1 MNQIDKA
8 NWQTT
13 EDGRMLAPK
22 TVALA
27 VTMALASPA
36 VWAAEPFAPEI
47 PGYAQMANAN
57 TEMIYTNIG
66 SLHQR
71 VGENQVMAWDDCSQC
86 QNQVDAQT
94 WGRLYGKR
102 LKQTGKEQFDSDISM
117 YGFQLGQ
124 DLSINVDEA
133 TGSRRHT
140 GIMASYGYGKT
151 KFFDQKG
158 AHHEDEKTGTA
169 KSHLGSLGLYSTT
182 YAKNG
187 TYLDLVG
194 QVNYVRNKYKLEE
207 GDGSV
212 KQNGY
217 GAALSAEIGRPFQLG
232 ESRWLVEPQAQLT
245 YQYLRL
251 KDPKDDALDVD
262 QKNTHAVRGRLGA
275 RLAYNAPTEAFR
287 TKTFYTS
294 FNVLHD
300 FIKPAK
306 VNLEGVALRERYGNT
321 WGEVA
326 VGMQLPI
333 AKSAYLYAD
342 ARYEHSFDGAKREG
356 YGGTLGLKH
365 MW

>member
-1 MNQIDKA
+1 MNQILTGR
-8 NWQTT
+8 WQALAARTH
-13 EDGRMLAPK
+13 APK
-22 TVALA
+22 TLAFSVA
-27 VTMALASPA
+27 VALASPA
-36 VWAAEPFAPEI
+36 VLAAEPFEPEV
-47 PGYAQMANAN
+47 PGYAQMANLN
-57 TEMIYTNIG
+57 TEMIYTNMG
-66 SLHQR
+66 SLQQR
-71 VGENQVMAWDDCSQC
+71 VGENQVMAWDDCGQC
-86 QNQVDAQT
+86 QNKVNAQT

-102 LKQTGKEQFDSDISM
+102 LKQTGKENFDSDIST
-117 YGFQLGQ
+117 YGFQIGQ
-124 DLSINVDEA
+124 DLSVSVDEA
-133 TGSRRHT
+133 TGMRRHT
-140 GIMASYGYGKT
+140 GIMASYGYAKS
-151 KFFDQKG
+151 KFFDQHG
-158 AHHEDEKTGTA
+158 PNQDDEKTGTA

-194 QVNYVRNKYKLEE
+194 QLNYVRNKYKLEE

-217 GAALSAEIGRPFQLG
+217 GAGLSAEVGRPFQLG
-232 ESRWLVEPQAQLT
+232 ESRWLLEPQAQLS

-251 KDPKDDALDVD
+251 KDPKEDVLEVD
-262 QKNTHAVRGRLGA
+262 QKNTHSVRGRLGA
-275 RLAYNAPTEAFR
+275 RLAYNAPTEAYR

-306 VNLEGVALRERYGNT
+306 VDIDGVTLRERYGNT

-326 VGMQLPI
+326 LGVQVPI
-333 AKSAYLYAD
+333 AKAAYLYAD